1 MKKFSDFN
9 ITVNVENFIGE
20 KIKVTKILNR
30 PIIVHAF
37 KLDPSIYYEGERIA
51 VQIEIDGQKRVIF
64 SGSKRLKEQILQV
77 PKNGFPFH
85 TTIIEENDMH
95 LFS

>member
-9 ITVNVENFIGE
+9 ITVEAENFIGD
-20 KIKVTKILNR
+20 KIRVTKILNR

-37 KLDPSIYYEGERIA
+37 KLDPSKFYAGESLA
-51 VQIEIDGQKRVIF
+51 LQIEFEGQKRVVF
-64 SGSKRLKEQILQV
+64 SGSKRLKEQIKQV
-77 PKNGFPFH
+77 PKDGFPFH